1 MINFATLDLNLLR
14 ILDALL
20 IEGSTT
26 RAGQRVGLSQP
37 AISAALGR
45 LRHALNDDLF
55 LRRGNR
61 LDPTEYARQIEEP
74 LRLALEQLESALTG
88 PLQFDPTVA
97 TDTFKLSGSDFFAE
111 MLMPRLAD
119 TVYRR
124 APYMRVQL
132 VDLVPDSYV
141 DTLER
146 YSVDAALIPDTDVPD
161 WIEKRPLFLSGWA
174 VVARTGNRRL
184 ASLGLQPGDTI
195 PIDTFCDMGHVLFSP
210 EGNLRAMGDA
220 ALSKVGRERR
230 VVMTMPVFSGV
241 YRAVS
246 ESELIAI
253 LPIQLA
259 QTVAPYAGLTVYK
272 APIEIPTVQIVMIWH
287 RRYSSSPAHVW
298 VRDLIAE
305 LLAPLDA
312 MHW

>member
-1 MINFATLDLNLLR
+1 MINFVTLDLNLLR

-74 LRLALEQLESALTG
+74 LRLALEQLETSLTG
-88 PLQFDPTVA
+88 PLAFDPTVA

-132 VDLVPDSYV
+132 VDLVPDSSV

-146 YSVDAALIPDTDVPD
+146 YSV
-161 WIEKRPLFLSGWA
+161 S
-174 VVARTGNRRL
+174 
-184 ASLGLQPGDTI
+184 
-195 PIDTFCDMGHVLFSP
+195 
-210 EGNLRAMGDA
+210 A
-220 ALSKVGRERR
+220 ALSSY
-230 VVMTMPVFSGV
+230 T
-241 YRAVS
+241 
-246 ESELIAI
+246 
-253 LPIQLA
+253 
-259 QTVAPYAGLTVYK
+259 
-272 APIEIPTVQIVMIWH
+272 
-287 RRYSSSPAHVW
+287 
-298 VRDLIAE
+298 
-305 LLAPLDA
+305 
-312 MHW
+312 

>member
-45 LRHALNDDLF
+45 LRHALNDELF
-55 LRRGNR
+55 LRRGNK
-61 LDPTEYARQIEEP
+61 LEPTDYARQIEEP
-74 LRLALEQLESALTG
+74 LRLALEQLETALTG
-88 PLQFDPTVA
+88 PLAFDPTVA

-146 YSVDAALIPDTDVPD
+146 YSVDAALIPDTDTPD
-161 WIEKRPLFLSGWA
+161 WIDRRPLFRSGWG

-184 ASLGLQPGDTI
+184 ASLGLQSGDTI

-220 ALSKVGRERR
+220 ALAKVGRERR

-253 LPIQLA
+253 MPIQLA
-259 QTVAPYAGLTVYK
+259 HSVAKHAGLTVYK
-272 APIEIPTVQIVMIWH
+272 APIEIADVQIVMIWH
-287 RRYSSSPAHVW
+287 RRFRNAPAHVW

-305 LLAPLDA
+305 LVTPLDSIR
-312 MHW
+312 W

>member
-1 MINFATLDLNLLR
+1 
-14 ILDALL
+14 
-20 IEGSTT
+20 
-26 RAGQRVGLSQP
+26 
-37 AISAALGR
+37 
-45 LRHALNDDLF
+45 
-55 LRRGNR
+55 
-61 LDPTEYARQIEEP
+61 
-74 LRLALEQLESALTG
+74 
-88 PLQFDPTVA
+88 
-97 TDTFKLSGSDFFAE
+97 
-111 MLMPRLAD
+111 
-119 TVYRR
+119 
-124 APYMRVQL
+124 
-132 VDLVPDSYV
+132 
-141 DTLER
+141 
-146 YSVDAALIPDTDVPD
+146 
-161 WIEKRPLFLSGWA
+161 
-174 VVARTGNRRL
+174 
-184 ASLGLQPGDTI
+184 
-195 PIDTFCDMGHVLFSP
+195 
-210 EGNLRAMGDA
+210 MGDA

>member
-1 MINFATLDLNLLR
+1 MINFVTLDLNLLR

-74 LRLALEQLESALTG
+74 LRLALEQLETSLTG
-88 PLQFDPTVA
+88 PLAFDPTVA

-146 YSVDAALIPDTDVPD
+146 YSVDAALIPDKDTPD
-161 WIEKRPLFLSGWA
+161 WIDKRPLFRSGWA

-287 RRYSSSPAHVW
+287 RRYSNSPAHVW